1 MIRALYSFAWWLA
14 LPLVLGRLWWRGRK
28 EHGYREHWGERLG
41 FYPQAQSD
49 AMAIWVHAVSVG
61 ETRAS
66 EPLVD
71 ALLQAYPNGRIVM
84 THMTP
89 TGRATGQALFAK
101 HGERLVQAYIPY
113 DIGVIVARFLRHF
126 APRICILMETEVWP
140 NLIAQCAAHKVP
152 VALVNAR
159 LSERSLR
166 RGRKFGGLAFE
177 PSVSLPGVRVIQGIG
192 TKHDRFHTDY
202 SQTCV
207 LAADACVYQGAPASL
222 STLLQDPIA
231 SSLISVEGPLQITRQ
246 PGVPQLDPI
255 GPVSAGVLIE
265 RAQVAALPN
274 DPLAR
279 EPILLGWVEQ
289 GLAEYAWSEIT
300 VGDLTFYVFSDA
312 LMFGG
317 VRISVSATLQQQI
330 ADRLGCV
337 LLTPRMA
344 DLVFQNA
351 SQVILPY
358 PLPAGPTMASTAYM
372 LNESDKITKAAGG

>member
-1 MIRALYSFAWWLA
+1 MKTSTKVALAA
-14 LPLVLGRLWWRGRK
+14 LG
-28 EHGYREHWGERLG
+28 
-41 FYPQAQSD
+41 A
-49 AMAIWVHAVSVG
+49 
-61 ETRAS
+61 
-66 EPLVD
+66 
-71 ALLQAYPNGRIVM
+71 
-84 THMTP
+84 
-89 TGRATGQALFAK
+89 
-101 HGERLVQAYIPY
+101 
-113 DIGVIVARFLRHF
+113 IGVFMITRNAVAASIDAAFPPGLPNPPQPGGGS
-126 APRICILMETEVWP
+126 AGILATTGKQWVLT
-140 NLIAQCAAHKVP
+140 NKIAGKKDISATYGWHYVGQ
-152 VALVNAR
+152 
-159 LSERSLR
+159 
-166 RGRKFGGLAFE
+166 KFGGLAFE